1 MATLE
6 ATLALVLAVAAVGAL
21 AHWVALPGTLL
32 LVLGGVALSF
42 VPGLSDLH
50 IQPEIFFALFIPPLL
65 FSDGWLIP
73 KRDLLGVL
81 RPVLML
87 AFGLVF
93 ATVVAIGYFIHWL
106 IPSLPLAAAFALGAI
121 VSPTDA
127 VATSAATARLPV
139 PSAVTNILN
148 GESLINDASGLVAFK
163 FAVAAVATGAF
174 SLADAA
180 GQVLLLAAGGFA
192 VGFAVAWVI
201 GGARVRLRRARVED
215 PTVQTILSLLTPYA
229 AYFLAE
235 RLQVSGILAV
245 VAAGLYAGWHD
256 ARHLSLATRRHAW
269 EVWTMLLYVFNGL
282 VFLLLGVELPS
293 VLARIAGTPWQE
305 LALYAIALWA
315 ALNVVRLVWIFP
327 LANLRPF
334 LFRKVREREGFA
346 NPRGVFIVGW
356 AGLRGSVTMAAALS
370 IPLAESGGA
379 PFPGRDLLIF
389 LAGSSIVL
397 TLVVNGLTLPVFIR
411 YLGVHGD
418 GSAEREERAARIA
431 LAQAGSAAVRESLA
445 HLSRVEE
452 VALGRRVVDNYE
464 RLLHRLSAN
473 AARRAELDA
482 LAESER
488 RLMLSALRA
497 ERAELLEMRD
507 AGVIND
513 QTMRAIE
520 SEIDDAESSLSPGNR
535 RGHG

>member
-32 LVLGGVALSF
+32 LVFCGVGLSW

-65 FSDGWLIP
+65 FADGWLIP

-93 ATVVAIGYFIHWL
+93 ATVVAIGYLIHWL

-139 PSAVTNILN
+139 PSAITNILN

-174 SLADAA
+174 SLADAG
-180 GQVLLLAAGGFA
+180 GQVVLLAAGGFGA
-192 VGFAVAWVI
+192 GVAVAWAI
-201 GGARVRLRRARVED
+201 GGTRLRLRRARVED

-235 RLQVSGILAV
+235 SLHVSGILAV
-245 VAAGLYAGWHD
+245 VAAGLYAGSHD

-293 VLARIAGTPWQE
+293 VLARIAGTPWQD
-305 LALYAIALWA
+305 LALYAITLWA

-334 LFRKVREREGFA
+334 LFRKVREREGFP

-370 IPLAESGGA
+370 IPLAASGGE

-397 TLVVNGLTLPVFIR
+397 TLVVNGLTLPLFIR

-418 GSAEREERAARIA
+418 GNAQREERAARIA
-431 LAQAGSAAVRESLA
+431 LAQAGSASVRESLA
-445 HLSRVEE
+445 HLSRTEE
-452 VALGRRVVDNYE
+452 VALGRRLVDNYE

-482 LAESER
+482 LAEFER
-488 RLMLSALRA
+488 KLMLSALRA

-520 SEIDDAESSLSPGNR
+520 SEIDDAESSLSPAHR